1 LAVSSLAAWPSHLKQ
16 SKLNRVLFLTLPA
29 ADSGTATFATG
40 EKIVAWTLPA
50 PGTIEALTGVPG
62 ALSLDRA
69 LPR

>member
-16 SKLNRVLFLTLPA
+16 SKVNRVLFLTLPA
-29 ADSGTATFATG
+29 ADSGAATFTTG
-40 EKIVAWTLPA
+40 EKIIAWTLPA